1 MISCAKSI
9 SEGGTALVFLA
20 NIMPGFLLKLSSPY
34 WFDKVSYRRRIG
46 VGSVLMGLSFSIVS
60 LFSYMKDVGD
70 SMSASASASSNSNSN
85 SAQGGE
91 GEEGVT
97 FYVLMQL
104 LGVAFCSAQGDLGEA
119 SLLALC
125 GRVDSLLTTALD
137 SNTDTDTSSG
147 TNIDTSSGTNNN
159 HNRHEEATEQKNKSM
174 CITAFASGTGLAGPL
189 GFAYVVFMTK
199 VLLLSLPMALLLALI
214 FPISF
219 WTIFN
224 KYLYQYTIIDDGTR
238 TNMLHS
244 TSTSVC
250 GTDDDN
256 DDEATA
262 FLYQSSINNIQESIR
277 TTEDTEGELALDRNN
292 YRGHNNVTSSSL
304 EISTTGMNYDC
315 EEANPNN
322 IQQNFI
328 SNTLKT
334 LSSSTSTTTTTIT
347 TSATTKSSNSNN
359 NHSNTTIRK
368 MTFHQRLKLTL
379 SLWPYMI
386 PLFTVYASEYA
397 LQSGV
402 WTAIG
407 FPVDNQTARNSF
419 YTNSNW
425 AYQIGVFLSRS
436 SGAFCIAPMF
446 VLWLMPF
453 LQVLNL
459 IFFYAVAFYKFW
471 YSYWLILPSFYVG
484 LLGGSVYVHGYM
496 RINKDLPVD
505 KREFALSTVSVA
517 DSLGIVFADIS
528 GLFIQSCLYKSND
541 ITGAVVSCPI

>member
-34 WFDKVSYRRRIG
+34 WFDKVSYRKRIG
-46 VGSVLMGLSFSIVS
+46 VGSILMGLSFSIVS
-60 LFSYMKDVGD
+60 LFSYMKDVSD
-70 SMSASASASSNSNSN
+70 RSMSRK
-85 SAQGGE
+85 QGGE
-91 GEEGVT
+91 GGEGVT

-125 GRVDSLLTTALD
+125 GRVDSLLTTA
-137 SNTDTDTSSG
+137 SDTDTSSG
-147 TNIDTSSGTNNN
+147 T
-159 HNRHEEATEQKNKSM
+159 EQKKKSM

-224 KYLYQYTIIDDGTR
+224 KYLYQYTIDDCI
-238 TNMLHS
+238 LHS
-244 TSTSVC
+244 RSTSAC
-250 GTDDDN
+250 CTDENDN
-256 DDEATA
+256 HDEATA
-262 FLYQSSINNIQESIR
+262 FLYQSSNIEESIR
-277 TTEDTEGELALDRNN
+277 ATEDTEGELALDRNN
-292 YRGHNNVTSSSL
+292 NQAHNNVTSSSL
-304 EISTTGMNYDC
+304 EMPTMNFDYED
-315 EEANPNN
+315 ANPNH
-322 IQQNFI
+322 IQRNFI

-334 LSSSTSTTTTTIT
+334 SSSSSTTTTISTI
-347 TSATTKSSNSNN
+347 TKSSSPNN
-359 NHSNTTIRK
+359 NHSNTTIQK
-368 MTFHQRLKLTL
+368 MTFHQRFKLTL

-407 FPVDNQTARNSF
+407 FPVNDQTARNSF

-436 SGAFCIAPMF
+436 SGAFCLAPMW

-453 LQVLNL
+453 MQVLNL
-459 IFFYAVAFYKFW
+459 IFFYAVALHKFW
-471 YSYWLILPSFYVG
+471 YSYWLMLPSFYVG

-505 KREFALSTVSVA
+505 RREFALSTVSVA
-517 DSLGIVFADIS
+517 DSLGIVFADMS
-528 GLFIQSCLYKSND
+528 GLFIQSCLYKSNN